1 MSDISDNHEIAVSIV
16 VPIFNA
22 ELHLRECLDSLVNQ
36 TLPNIEILCYD
47 DASTDS
53 SGDIAAQFARSDQRV
68 TLTTYP
74 ENRSSSQARKDGTL
88 AARGSYL
95 MFVDADDY
103 LDPAA
108 CAALVERA
116 RDLQV
121 DVLQFGTSVISASS
135 DAVRIRRLQRQLAP
149 LERRLSGA
157 EPFTQCFLTG
167 RYSHTLWNKIYR
179 TSFAQHAFEAVPD
192 GRFPKAQDLLAYF
205 LLAWHAR
212 SYQGIPERYYHYRFG
227 AGITGA
233 EDVSLERLTAYAE
246 QSLVADAVD
255 SFASAHTGDEQLHLA
270 ARLVRQRLVSDCV
283 TQWFHRM
290 APETASSGF
299 DVLAAAWPMPDL
311 TAALHRQLHDQRQ
324 GLALR
329 IDGARS
335 IARREAPIPPGGTLG
350 IFYHRLSIGGVQRV
364 LSILI
369 PMYLRMGYR
378 VVMFIDRECTG
389 DGFALPA
396 EVPQVVLPLAG
407 ADYRDR
413 GQRIQQVI
421 RAEGIDAFI
430 HCAGSSQ
437 ILLYDL
443 LVAKAE
449 GIPFLLSIHN
459 SAFSALVDASRE
471 LAIRPPVAKLADI
484 AQVLSE
490 AERAYW
496 SSQGVNAVF
505 LPNPVTTA
513 VVDESEL
520 AVEPGMLLWVGRLDL
535 WVKRCLDVV
544 EAMAVVARSAPEAR
558 LYIVG
563 EEWNSGTTEKI
574 RERIRRLGLEE
585 TVTLC
590 GPTTQVEDYY
600 RRAEVVV
607 ITSVTECSP
616 MTVVEARAFGVPI
629 AMYTLPHLASLQDGK
644 GFIAVPQGETASLAR
659 AIVSILRDPE
669 LRDDLSRAG
678 REGLEQQAAFDL
690 EAAWRRF
697 FAMATEPRSAA
708 SNQPLDSATVGALLS
723 NALDIHTLGAVRRRE
738 RTVEFRGE
746 IKQLQQQLE
755 DASKPAEPAPRRDT
769 RLVPRRLRALLGR
782 LRRILPYPSRRSPA
796 KGR

>member
-1 MSDISDNHEIAVSIV
+1 MTRISDKHEIDVSIV

-53 SGDIAAQFARSDQRV
+53 SGEIAEEFARADRRV
-68 TLTTYP
+68 IVTTYP
-74 ENRSSSQARKDGTL
+74 ENRTSSQARKDGAL
-88 AARGSYL
+88 AARGQYL

-103 LDPAA
+103 LEPTA
-108 CAALVERA
+108 CAALVKRA
-116 RDLQV
+116 AQLKV
-121 DVLQFGTSVISASS
+121 DVLQFGTNVISTSS
-135 DAVRIRRLQRQLAP
+135 DTVRIKRLQRQLAP
-149 LERRLSGA
+149 LKRRLSGT
-157 EPFTQCFLTG
+157 EPFAQCFLAG
-167 RYSHTLWNKIYR
+167 AYSHTLWNKIYR
-179 TSFAQHAFEAVPD
+179 TSFARRAFEMAPD

-212 SYQGIPERYYHYRFG
+212 SYEGIAESYYNYRFG

-233 EDVSLERLTAYAE
+233 EDVSPERLAVYAE
-246 QSLVADAVD
+246 QSRVADAID
-255 SFASAHTGDEQLHLA
+255 TFASAHESEDEAQLGEA

-290 APETASSGF
+290 APETASTGF
-299 DVLAAAWPMPDL
+299 DILAERWPMPDL

-324 GLALR
+324 GLAVR

-335 IARREAPIPPGGTLG
+335 IARRQESIPRGGVLG
-350 IFYHRLSIGGVQRV
+350 IFYHHLSIGGIQRV

-378 VVMFIDRECTG
+378 VVMFIDREHEG
-389 DGFALPA
+389 EGFKLPPD
-396 EVPQVVLPLAG
+396 VPLVVLPVAG
-407 ADYRDR
+407 TDYRAR
-413 GQRIQQVI
+413 AQQIQEVI

-443 LVAKAE
+443 LVVKAE
-449 GIPFLLSIHN
+449 GIPFILSIHN
-459 SAFSALVDASRE
+459 SAFSALVDGSRE

-513 VVDESEL
+513 EVNESEL
-520 AVEPGMLLWVGRLDL
+520 AVEPGMLLWLGRLDL
-535 WVKRCLDVV
+535 WVKRCLDAVD
-544 EAMAVVARSAPEAR
+544 AMAVVARSEPAAR
-558 LYIVG
+558 LYMVG
-563 EEWNSGTTEKI
+563 EEWHAGTTEKI
-574 RERIRRLGLEE
+574 RARIQRLGLEE
-585 TVTLC
+585 TVILC
-590 GPTTQVEDYY
+590 GPTTRVEDYY
-600 RRAEVVV
+600 RRADVVV
-607 ITSVTECSP
+607 MTSVTECSP

-644 GFIAVPQGETASLAR
+644 GFIAVPQGDSASLAR
-659 AIVSILRDPE
+659 AIVSILRNPALRAE
-669 LRDDLSRAG
+669 LSSAG
-678 REGLEQQAAFDL
+678 RDGLREQAAVDL
-690 EAAWRRF
+690 EAAWHHLF
-697 FAMATEPRSAA
+697 TMATEPRPATSGH
-708 SNQPLDSATVGALLS
+708 QLDSAAVGALLS
-723 NALDIHTLGAVRRRE
+723 NALDIHTLGAARRRE
-738 RTVEFRGE
+738 RTVEFRQE
-746 IKQLQQQLE
+746 IKELQLQLAQALK
-755 DASKPAEPAPRRDT
+755 AAEPTRSHGERPRSRS
-769 RLVPRRLRALLGR
+769 LRRLLGR
-782 LRRILPYPSRRSPA
+782 LRRTFLRPRR
-796 KGR
+796 